1 MMRAPLKYVQGKG
14 ALLHFHKEMGY
25 MGKRWLFVCSNSGYK
40 SCYED
45 LEKSFKGTQDYRRY
59 EVFGGISSVNE
70 VKKMQKIVESDN
82 IDVVVAVGGGSAVDT
97 AKASAYYSGR
107 KIVIIPTVAATDA
120 PCTGLSVIYNDDGS
134 FHCRSIT
141 GGDIDSYCSHVDADS
156 YTWIQ
161 NSDMIDLEFNTDNPH
176 KKVTFYAQILN
187 NGDKIRC
194 SDMFEISEES
204 LTFIKQDKMPKL
216 TSIEEDSDKLIGEWE
231 LVAYGDYSPHDMT
244 SDEGTE
250 FGSTLNIYK
259 KNDKMYAD
267 YHFIRE
273 KGSGKSDI
281 EQMGISF
288 NKKPLTLNCL
298 NEFWSASF
306 NEAVIPE
313 GADQKIKLNVNFTLV
328 GDNKLLLIEEDPES
342 DFDGYPTL
350 VYLRKGTKEY
360 DDRENYFYHQVV
372 TVSDINELVQN
383 LYANTK
389 IILKEGTYNFSNLD
403 SDTSIDEYGESDSGS
418 NYFNYL
424 LYTDHIRLEAEDGA
438 KVSILT
444 NSSTSNVLEFFGGND
459 ISFKGLTFGHNVE
472 KGFCTG
478 NVLAFSSCDGI
489 RIEDCNLFGCGTYG
503 ISSNGVSNLSVINTQ
518 IYECSYGLLEL
529 NNTYDSTFKNCVL
542 RDSEGYNQFE
552 MNYCGNISFEDCQI

>member
-1 MMRAPLKYVQGKG
+1 MFKKKILISLFLSVAIIATACSGGGKQN
-14 ALLHFHKEMGY
+14 KTDN
-25 MGKRWLFVCSNSGYK
+25 NSSAANDK
-40 SCYED
+40 
-45 LEKSFKGTQDYRRY
+45 
-59 EVFGGISSVNE
+59 
-70 VKKMQKIVESDN
+70 SDN
-82 IDVVVAVGGGSAVDT
+82 NKNSSIKNTYWIANQEDGDW
-97 AKASAYYSGR
+97 KR
-107 KIVIIPTVAATDA
+107 
-120 PCTGLSVIYNDDGS
+120 SVELIFNEDGS

-187 NGDKIRC
+187 KGDKIRC

-231 LVAYGDYSPHDMT
+231 LVACGDYSPHDMT
-244 SDEGTE
+244 ADEGTE
-250 FGSTLNIYK
+250 FESTMNIYK

-306 NEAVIPE
+306 NKAVIPE

-360 DDRENYFYHQVV
+360 DDRENYFYHKTV
-372 TVSDINELVQN
+372 TVSDINELIQN

-389 IILKEGTYNFSNLD
+389 IILKEGTYNFSDLD
-403 SDTSIDEYGESDSGS
+403 SETSIDEYGESDSGS

-503 ISSNGVSNLSVINTQ
+503 ISSNGVSNLSVVNTQ

-552 MNYCGNISFEDCQI
+552 MNYCGNISFEDCQITGNKAEDMQKLFIASSGSNGIVFKNCNFKNNSYKTKSNEDIQFIDCTFDDNK